1 MGSEFLG
8 HICPVVSWSSVRIL
22 MTLSR
27 LHNLHTKS
35 VDFVQAYPQ
44 AIFKSVIHLF
54 PLAGIILNQENEEM
68 VLKLLKNIYG
78 LKDAGLTWFERLS
91 KGLDEMGCKLMAS
104 DSCIFKNGSNIV
116 VLYVD
121 DCITLSRTKEE
132 ADIIFI
138 DLHNKGYKMT
148 DEGTMKEYLGIL
160 FINNSDGSFR
170 MS

>member
-44 AIFKSVIHLF
+44 AIFKSIIHLF
-54 PLAGIILNQENEEM
+54 PPAGIILNQENEEM

-91 KGLDEMGCKLMAS
+91 KGLDEMVFKLMAS
-104 DSCIFKNGSNIV
+104 DSCIVKNGSNIV